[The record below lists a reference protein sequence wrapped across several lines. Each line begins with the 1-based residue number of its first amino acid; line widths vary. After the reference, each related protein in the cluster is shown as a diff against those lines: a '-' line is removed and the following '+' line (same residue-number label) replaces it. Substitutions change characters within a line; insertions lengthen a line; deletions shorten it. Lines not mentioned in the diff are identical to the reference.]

1 MFHLGYALS
10 SEEHSP
16 LQLVENARR
25 AEQVGFEFA
34 LISDHFHPWVSSQGN
49 SPFVWSVIGGISQ
62 ATEHLRL
69 GTGVTCPT
77 MRIHPAIIAHAAST
91 AAAMMPGRFF
101 LGLGTGENLNEHVL
115 GDKWPSGDE
124 RLEMLEEAIEIIR
137 LLWEGGEKSFSGNS
151 YTVEDAQLFTL
162 PEEAPPIYLAATGP
176 EALELAGN
184 VSDGLITTDPQEE
197 IVRAFREAGGDEKP
211 KFVKLNV
218 CWAESEAEARQTY
231 QRWWPTSGISSRFH
245 ADLPTP
251 SHFED
256 AVELMRGQIEIPPE
270 IPLGPDVENHL
281 EMFEKVSSMG
291 FDHLYIHQIGPDQE
305 ALFRIYEREIIPHLA
320 RQGLIEAE
328 LAR

>member
-1 MFHLGYALS
+1 ML
-10 SEEHSP
+10 
-16 LQLVENARR
+16 
-25 AEQVGFEFA
+25 
-34 LISDHFHPWVSSQGN
+34 
-49 SPFVWSVIGGISQ
+49 
-62 ATEHLRL
+62 
-69 GTGVTCPT
+69 
-77 MRIHPAIIAHAAST
+77 
-91 AAAMMPGRFF
+91 PGRFF

-162 PEEAPPIYLAATGP
+162 PEEAPPIYVAATGP

-231 QRWWPTSGISSRFH
+231 QRWWPSTLGFHPRFH
-245 ADLPTP
+245 GSAHTLT
-251 SHFED
+251 SRMRW
-256 AVELMRGQIEIPPE
+256 ELMKARSVLLKSIGTRCQAS
-270 IPLGPDVENHL
+270 GDV
-281 EMFEKVSSMG
+281 
-291 FDHLYIHQIGPDQE
+291 
-305 ALFRIYEREIIPHLA
+305 RESLS
-320 RQGLIEAE
+320 RL
-328 LAR
+328 

>member
-1 MFHLGYALS
+1 MS

-16 LQLVENARR
+16 LNLVENARR

-34 LISDHFHPWVSSQGN
+34 LISDHFHPWVSNQGN

-115 GDKWPSGDE
+115 GDKWPNSDE

-137 LLWEGGEKSFSGNS
+137 LLWEGGEKSFSGDY

-162 PEEAPPIYLAATGP
+162 PEQAPPIYVAATGP
-176 EALELAGN
+176 EALELAAN
-184 VSDGLITTDPQEE
+184 VADGLITTDADEE
-197 IVRAFREAGGDEKP
+197 TIDTFREAGGDGKP

-231 QRWWPTSGISSRFH
+231 QQWWPTTGISARFH

-256 AVELMRGQIEIPPE
+256 AVELMKGQIEISPE
-270 IPLGPDVENHL
+270 IPLGPDIDKHL
-281 EMFEKVSSMG
+281 EMFQKVSKLG
-291 FDHLYIHQIGPDQE
+291 FDHLYIHQIGPEQE
-305 ALFRIYEREIIPHLA
+305 GFFKFYEKQIIPELA
-320 RQGLIEAE
+320 GQGLIEHE
-328 LAR
+328 FAR

>member
-1 MFHLGYALS
+1 MFKLGYAMS

-25 AEQVGFEFA
+25 SEQVGFEFA

-62 ATEHLRL
+62 VTERLRL

-101 LGLGTGENLNEHVL
+101 LGVGTGENLNEHVL
-115 GDKWPSGDE
+115 GDKWPPGVE
-124 RLEMLEEAIEIIR
+124 RLEMLEEAIEIMR
-137 LLWEGGEKSFSGNS
+137 LLWDGGEQSYSGDY

-162 PEEAPPIYLAATGP
+162 PDEAPPIYVAATGP
-176 EALELAGN
+176 EALELAGK
-184 VSDGLITTDPQEE
+184 VSDGLITTEPKDE
-197 IVRAFREAGGDEKP
+197 IINAFEEAGGEGKP
-211 KFVKLNV
+211 KFAKLNV

-231 QRWWPTSGISSRFH
+231 QHWWPTSGISARLH

-256 AVELMRGQIEIPPE
+256 AVELMKGQIEISPE
-270 IPLGPDVENHL
+270 IPLGPDVDKHL
-281 EMFEKVSSMG
+281 EMFQKVSQMG

-305 ALFRIYEREIIPHLA
+305 GFFKFYEGQIIPQLA
-320 RQGLIEAE
+320 RQGFIERE